1 MSMDEFAV
9 LPGDLHAVLT
19 LILRDWAGFTMACI
33 DNLPPSI
40 SSNFVSPNQAFCWWS
55 LCHTAITYRRLVTC
69 YNFRINFHLS
79 LFTNWFQIEVFIS
92 GQPTKEFAAF
102 CHTQKLFISS
112 GNTQDIHH
120 DFIISVMISKVS
132 NTIVGSILPFLLE
145 YHSEYLKCWSVVEQW
160 TSLGRRY
167 WLIFI
172 SNIHHTKRV

>member
-55 LCHTAITYRRLVTC
+55 LCHTTITYRRLVTC
-69 YNFRINFHLS
+69 YNLRINFHLS

-92 GQPTKEFAAF
+92 GQPTKEFSAF

-112 GNTQDIHH
+112 GKCTGYTPWFHHISDDIKGFKHYCWEY
-120 DFIISVMISKVS
+120 S
-132 NTIVGSILPFLLE
+132 PFLVRIPLGILE
-145 YHSEYLKCWSVVEQW
+145 MLNC
-160 TSLGRRY
+160 GRAMN
-167 WLIFI
+167 FI
-172 SNIHHTKRV
+172 G